1 MKINRIL
8 FAVVLHYYF
17 RYVEVFQEDFVLG
30 LKWIILG
37 LVHWEKEKESNSY
50 FLFENSKMKIY

>member
-1 MKINRIL
+1 MKINRVL

-30 LKWIILG
+30 LEWIILG
-37 LVHWEKEKESNSY
+37 LIHWEKERKATVIFY
-50 FLFENSKMKIY
+50 SKIPK